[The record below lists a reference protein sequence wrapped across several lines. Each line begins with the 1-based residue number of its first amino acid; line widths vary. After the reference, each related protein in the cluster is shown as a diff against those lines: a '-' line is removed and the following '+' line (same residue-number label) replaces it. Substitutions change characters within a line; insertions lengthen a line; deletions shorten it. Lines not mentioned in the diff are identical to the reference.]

1 MAAASEGPGGASATT
16 EGEAEE
22 ATAETSEFIRE
33 MLENAYGVTSEGVIV
48 QGCTAFDVPSAGG
61 DLDLDY
67 SAAAVDLMGT
77 YIQSGELGFIREYW
91 QDETTGYT
99 VYVYYSYC
107 DNPPTISGY
116 TADEDDAAET
126 ASSYFSSQY
135 YDFRWSS
142 VEQINLTNKFRGS
155 SLGADSVIESGFNSL
170 LEQLQSTDQAVK
182 TKDNIIRGKVFENSP
197 SSNLL
202 TDLAIGVSNYAT
214 PLPMNSYSTNAS
226 DIGISTSADV
236 DDAATAEY

>member
-1 MAAASEGPGGASATT
+1 MALSSKGPEGASATT

-48 QGCTAFDVPSAGG
+48 QGCTTFDVPNAGG

-67 SAAAVDLMGT
+67 NAAAVDLMGT

-116 TADEDDAAET
+116 TADEDDAAEM

-135 YDFRWSS
+135 YDFSWSS

-155 SLGADSVIESGFNSL
+155 SLSADSVIEKGFNSL
-170 LEQLQSTDQAVK
+170 LEQLQSTDQAIK
-182 TKDNIIRGKVFENSP
+182 TKDNIIRHKFFTNSP

-202 TDLAIGVSNYAT
+202 TDLVIGVRNDAT
-214 PLPMNSYSTNAS
+214 PMTMSSYSTNAG
-226 DIGISTSADV
+226 DIGISTSAAT
-236 DDAATAEY
+236 DAATTEY

>member
-48 QGCTAFDVPSAGG
+48 QGCTAFDVPSASG

-91 QDETTGYT
+91 QDETTGHT

-107 DNPPTISGY
+107 DYPPTISGY
-116 TADEDDAAET
+116 TADEDDAAAT

-135 YDFRWSS
+135 YDFSWFSN
-142 VEQINLTNKFRGS
+142 EQTNLTNKFRGGS
-155 SLGADSVIESGFNSL
+155 VGADSIVERGFESL
-170 LEQLQSTDQAVK
+170 LEQIQSTDQAIK
-182 TKDNIIRGKVFENSP
+182 TKDNIIRHKFFTNSP

-202 TDLAIGVSNYAT
+202 TDLVIGVRNDAT
-214 PLPMNSYSTNAS
+214 LMTMSSYSTNAG
-226 DIGISTSADV
+226 DIGTSTSAAT
-236 DDAATAEY
+236 DAATTEY